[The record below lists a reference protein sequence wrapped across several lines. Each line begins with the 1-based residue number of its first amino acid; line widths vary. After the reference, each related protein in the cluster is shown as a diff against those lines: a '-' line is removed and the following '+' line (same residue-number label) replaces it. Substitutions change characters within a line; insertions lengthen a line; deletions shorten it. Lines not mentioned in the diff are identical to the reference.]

1 MKNYLLLL
9 LSLSTTIFSQYQLKS
24 PYLINPEK
32 NIGFIDSCATFWM
45 NTWDNNS
52 GGFYTNI
59 SKTSS
64 VISNW
69 GLNKNMLT
77 QSRNAYGLT
86 RAYQVT
92 GKKEYLDKAKEALEF
107 MFNNAWDNT
116 YGGWFNEIDHNGN
129 PININQNKTAFYQH
143 YALLGIS
150 AYFEATGDTSIFDW
164 LMKGYNSNEEN
175 LWDTDPVKFGYY
187 DYTSRSW
194 SSKNDKS
201 FNATVDAITTHLL
214 YLYLMTQDSIYL
226 NKMEKI
232 ADNML
237 NHLVASMDNQ
247 AIGFAEEYNS
257 FWLPKSNETLT
268 IMGHVLKTAWCFARI
283 YHYSPNNKYLDA
295 AEKLIND
302 VLEKGY
308 DHEFGGPYKD
318 YNRVTGEMQM
328 WGNPDTAKAWWQ
340 MEQAVVAGLQM
351 YELTN
356 DEKYLQMADETNHFF
371 MNYFVDHVYGEVYEN
386 RTRYGDET
394 WGEHKGSGGKAG
406 YHSIELGYYNY
417 LYGTFFL
424 TNNQLTLHY
433 YFEPYNHERTVNLN
447 PLAISSDLIIT
458 GVNHNDNVYTNYD
471 PQKRILILSPEVGGE
486 FTVTYEVTRPV
497 SVPNENKLLA
507 EDFKLYQNY
516 PNPFNPSTSIEYSV
530 PSNEYVSLK
539 VYDILGNEIA
549 TLVNEQKSAGNY
561 TVNFNAGNLASGMY
575 LYKLQ
580 AGNFTSVKK
589 MLVVK

>member
-9 LSLSTTIFSQYQLKS
+9 LLLSTSIFSQYQLKS

-32 NIGFIDSCATFWM
+32 NIGFIDSCALFWM

-59 SKTSS
+59 SKTGY

-107 MFNNAWDNT
+107 MFTNAWDNT
-116 YGGWFNEIDHNGN
+116 YGGWFNELDQNGN
-129 PININQNKTAFYQH
+129 PVNINQNKTAFYQH

-150 AYFEATGDTSIFDW
+150 AYYEVTGDTSIFNW

-175 LWDTDPVKFGYY
+175 LWDTDPVNFGYY

-214 YLYLMTQDSIYL
+214 YLYLMTQDPVYL

-237 NHLVASMDNQ
+237 NHLVASMDDQ

-257 FWLPKSNETLT
+257 SWQPKSNETLT

-283 YHYSPNNKYLDA
+283 YHYAPNSQYLDA
-295 AEKLIND
+295 AKKLIND

-433 YFEPYNHERTVNLN
+433 YFEPYNQERTVNLN

-486 FTVTYEVTRPV
+486 FTVTFEVTNPV
-497 SVPNENKLLA
+497 NVPNENKLLA
-507 EDFKLYQNY
+507 DDFKLYQNY

-539 VYDILGNEIA
+539 VYDILGNEIV

-561 TVNFNAGNLASGMY
+561 SVNFNAGSLVSGMY
-575 LYKLQ
+575 VYKLQ

-589 MLVVK
+589 MLFVK